1 MNARPEKSTLKA
13 VCPVCSLTSSI
24 LQSQKY
30 GGISV
35 LYLPL
40 ESIGILC
47 GFLKIVV
54 SMSYFL
60 INSDKY
66 FFQTI
71 MLIKILLKQ
80 IFLCLYFHYGND
92 QYTRYKGGEKTT
104 AQGLFS
110 FPSTSFFLFPYN
122 FPVFENNL

>member
-1 MNARPEKSTLKA
+1 M
-13 VCPVCSLTSSI
+13 
-24 LQSQKY
+24 

-92 QYTRYKGGEKTT
+92 QYTRYKGGEKNHCTGPV
-104 AQGLFS
+104 QFS
-110 FPSTSFFLFPYN
+110 FHF